1 MGISDVFAAFF
12 GLMVVVPVLYLM
24 FTKNIIRAAFAFVIS
39 LLGLAATYVLLHA
52 ELMAVVQIM
61 IYAGGV
67 IVLLIFGI
75 MLTKR
80 VSDEGVFTQHRSV
93 VLGGTVCAVFFL
105 LLTKWTLSS
114 GLTWTNAEV
123 SDMDQVRKIGVL
135 FLTDHLIAFEVI
147 AFLLLGALVGAA
159 FLAKNQET
167 HDSDS
172 FNLLFDPIG
181 FLTVQWAAYCVDQ
194 KECCFRVDR
203 NRADAECSQPEPGG
217 LLKV

>member
-1 MGISDVFAAFF
+1 MGISEVFTAFF
-12 GLMVVVPVLYLM
+12 GLMVVVPVLYLL

-93 VLGGTVCAVFFL
+93 VLGGAVSAVFFL
-105 LLTKWTLSS
+105 LLTKWILSS
-114 GLTWTNAEV
+114 GLTWPNAEV
-123 SDMDQVRKIGVL
+123 SGMDQVRKIGIL

-147 AFLLLGALVGAA
+147 AFLLLVALVGAA
-159 FLAKNQET
+159 FLAKKSGN
-167 HDSDS
+167 
-172 FNLLFDPIG
+172 
-181 FLTVQWAAYCVDQ
+181 A
-194 KECCFRVDR
+194 
-203 NRADAECSQPEPGG
+203 
-217 LLKV
+217 

>member
-1 MGISDVFAAFF
+1 MTMGISDVFTAFF
-12 GLMVVVPVLYLM
+12 GLMVVVPVLYLL

-80 VSDEGVFTQHRSV
+80 GSDEGVFTQHRSV
-93 VLGGTVCAVFFL
+93 VLGSAVCTVFFL

-114 GLTWTNAEV
+114 GLTWSNAEV
-123 SDMDQVRKIGVL
+123 SGMDQVRKVGVL

-159 FLAKNQET
+159 FLAKKSGN
-167 HDSDS
+167 
-172 FNLLFDPIG
+172 
-181 FLTVQWAAYCVDQ
+181 A
-194 KECCFRVDR
+194 
-203 NRADAECSQPEPGG
+203 
-217 LLKV
+217 